1 MMVAGGGGGGGNS
14 TRGIVFFVSLLAN
27 ESGVKNLLWREP
39 LVTLIYS
46 ELPKNV
52 GLLWGCMDEKKKGL
66 WMFIL

>member
-1 MMVAGGGGGGGNS
+1 L
-14 TRGIVFFVSLLAN
+14 FFISLLAH

-39 LVTLIYS
+39 LITPIYS

-66 WMFIL
+66 WMFIP

>member
-1 MMVAGGGGGGGNS
+1 MAVEYKGD
-14 TRGIVFFVSLLAN
+14 VFFVSLLAN

-46 ELPKNV
+46 ELPNNV